1 LQLRV
6 GAWQTW
12 GPHWRFRLKLAAP
25 TARKLQQDKAFY
37 FDPRLLDAGLRV
49 RTAKAGER
57 MKPFG
62 ASPGSKLLRDLLAE
76 AGVPSWQRA
85 GWPVLEAGSQV
96 LGLPGVRRGQAFRVL
111 TGSKAL
117 CLQWEHSPAALA
129 GQA

>member
-1 LQLRV
+1 
-6 GAWQTW
+6 
-12 GPHWRFRLKLAAP
+12 
-25 TARKLQQDKAFY
+25 
-37 FDPRLLDAGLRV
+37 
-49 RTAKAGER
+49 

-76 AGVPSWQRA
+76 AGVPLWQRA

-96 LGLPGVRRGQAFRVL
+96 LGLPGVRRGQGFGALV
-111 TGSKAL
+111 GSKAL